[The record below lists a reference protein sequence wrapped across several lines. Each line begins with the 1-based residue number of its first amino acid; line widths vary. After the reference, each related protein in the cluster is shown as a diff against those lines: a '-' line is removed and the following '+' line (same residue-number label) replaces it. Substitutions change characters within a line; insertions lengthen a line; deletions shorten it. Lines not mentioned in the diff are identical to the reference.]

1 MKTAGINTN
10 YASLKFGHGGTDDI
24 ISSTDHEFTLHE
36 WHHVV
41 AVRASGMLSL
51 YIDGR
56 EAQTPVSNT
65 TDYNQ
70 RNELWVGAVYDLLT
84 TSMYTGY
91 IDDLRISNIARYSG
105 ATFSVP
111 TEPHVADANTLTLI
125 RMEESQLNIT
135 LPPSPIANDV
145 INIWDIGGQ
154 CGTNPIHLLRNGKLI
169 KKLTDIVA
177 LDQDDIFATLV
188 YKDETY
194 GWLIKT

>member
-1 MKTAGINTN
+1 MN
-10 YASLKFGHGGTDDI
+10 
-24 ISSTDHEFTLHE
+24 E
-36 WHHVV
+36 WAHLA
-41 AVRASGMLSL
+41 AVRYNGMLTCFINGIESSSPT
-51 YIDGR
+51 
-56 EAQTPVSNT
+56 ANT

-70 RNELWVGAVYDLLT
+70 RNELWVGAAYDLLT

-111 TEPHVADANTLTLI
+111 TEAHVADSNTLTLI
-125 RMEESQLNIT
+125 RMETNQLNVT